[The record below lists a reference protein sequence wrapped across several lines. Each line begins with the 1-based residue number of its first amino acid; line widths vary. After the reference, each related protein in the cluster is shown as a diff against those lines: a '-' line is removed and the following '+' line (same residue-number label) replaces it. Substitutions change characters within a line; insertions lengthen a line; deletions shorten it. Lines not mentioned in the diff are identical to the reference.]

1 MKMLLIAG
9 IAVGI
14 SLTLTPSS
22 QSAVKVFKNCTELN
36 RVYPGGVALPGAIN
50 SGGTAKKEP
59 IYNKALYMANKK
71 SDRDKDGIACEK

>member
-9 IAVGI
+9 FAAGI
-14 SLTLTPSS
+14 SLTLTSSS
-22 QSAVKVFKNCTELN
+22 QAAVKVFKNCTELN

-50 SGGTAKKEP
+50 SGGTTRKEP